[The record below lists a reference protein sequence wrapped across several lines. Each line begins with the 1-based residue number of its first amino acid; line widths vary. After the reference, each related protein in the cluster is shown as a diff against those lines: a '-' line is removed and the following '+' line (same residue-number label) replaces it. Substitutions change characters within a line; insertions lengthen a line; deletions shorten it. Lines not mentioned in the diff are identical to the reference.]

1 MLHHVLLMTLML
13 REVHG
18 SGYSLTFVRLWSRFN
33 IYHQIFMVFDTGIR
47 QMWKITADHIKQTR
61 KWQSLQF
68 PSFLNLW
75 FSVSPSAALCIF
87 FSLADGCVLT
97 NIGVYWPI
105 QVNDDSALS
114 ASAKGALFR
123 SYPDARRA
131 HLKTGGNFPYLSRS
145 NEVNLYI
152 QVHCAEVVDDCWEC
166 EGFSLPWRGHWRR
179 CCYIFNWLVH
189 GQVTIIFVVSV
200 HLFVCLFV
208 QSFSEPSLIR
218 FRSN

>member
-1 MLHHVLLMTLML
+1 
-13 REVHG
+13 
-18 SGYSLTFVRLWSRFN
+18 
-33 IYHQIFMVFDTGIR
+33 MVFDTRMR
-47 QMWKITADHIKQTR
+47 QMWKIMAERIKQTR

-68 PSFLNLW
+68 PSFMNLW
-75 FSVSPSAALCIF
+75 FSVSPSAALCIC

-97 NIGVYWPI
+97 NTVVYWPI

-123 SYPDARRA
+123 TYPDARRA

-152 QVHCAEVVDDCWEC
+152 QVHCAEVVDDCWESVRDFHYHD
-166 EGFSLPWRGHWRR
+166 GAVAISSTDWFTAKWPL
-179 CCYIFNWLVH
+179 F
-189 GQVTIIFVVSV
+189 FVVSV
-200 HLFVCLFV
+200 CLFVCLFV
-208 QSFSEPSLIR
+208 QSFSQPSLIR